1 MHRAIRAFKT
11 VLAALML
18 WCSVCLAQTTDELFQ
33 LSVKD
38 VPVENGK
45 KLEMK
50 VEEIERH
57 PEFSMLEVT
66 FVSGG
71 SVSSSMFVV
80 RGMCGVARARGAQ
93 YFRAS
98 QVSKDPRRYRITF
111 PASTSPGELAPANG
125 ADKVFT
131 RAECSMLNY

>member
-1 MHRAIRAFKT
+1 MTTFKSLT
-11 VLAALML
+11 VVLVLF
-18 WCSVCLAQTTDELFQ
+18 CSLCVAQTTTPELFQ

-50 VEEIERH
+50 FEEIERNA
-57 PEFSMLEVT
+57 EFSTVQIT

-71 SVSSSMFVV
+71 SVSSSMFVI
-80 RGMCGVARARGAQ
+80 RGMCGVAKARGME

-98 QVSKDPRRYRITF
+98 SVSEHPRQYRMTF
-111 PASTSPGELAPANG
+111 PASASSAELNPSKAT
-125 ADKVFT
+125 DKVWS